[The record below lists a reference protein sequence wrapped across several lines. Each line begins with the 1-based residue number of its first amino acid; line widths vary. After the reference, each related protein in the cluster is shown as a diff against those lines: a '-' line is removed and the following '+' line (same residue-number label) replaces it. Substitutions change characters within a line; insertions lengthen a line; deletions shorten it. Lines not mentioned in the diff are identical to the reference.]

1 MSFTTISTKRVICP
15 LWNEEISL
23 RGKYLLSEEAGH
35 QYEAKLLFV
44 TCPIVENLRR
54 PISKRNKDFDLFR
67 YCDLNPCEAMNDF
80 KSIIDTRKHH
90 SQ

>member
-35 QYEAKLLFV
+35 QYEAKFLSV
-44 TCPIVENLRR
+44 TCPIVENLSLPQR
-54 PISKRNKDFDLFR
+54 KRNKDFDLFR
-67 YCDLNPCEAMNDF
+67 YCDRHPCEAMKGF
-80 KSIIDTRKHH
+80 KPIIDVRKD
-90 SQ
+90 QVQ